1 MKFAFIAAHRHRF
14 AVTVM
19 CRVLGVSSSGY
30 YAAQQR
36 QPSGR
41 SQENQRLLVHMRL
54 VHRASRGT
62 YGYRRLYHE
71 LREQGLVC
79 GRHRIARLMR
89 QNDLQVKYRRP
100 YKRTTQAHPSRLAA
114 PNLLAQDF
122 TATQANQKWVVD
134 ITYIPTAQ
142 GWLYLAVVMDLFS
155 RRIVGWSMDVRMKTS
170 LVSDALHM
178 AWLKRRPSSTLLH
191 HSDRGSQY
199 TSHAY
204 QDRLVH
210 YGFQVSMSRTGNCYD
225 NAAIESFFATLKTE
239 CLDKRFSSRVAARV
253 ALFDFIELWYNR
265 RRRHSALGYL
275 SPQAFERQAA
285 ADTFTLH

>member
-1 MKFAFIAAHRHRF
+1 MKFAFIAQQRQRF
-14 AVTVM
+14 TVTAM
-19 CRVLGVSSSGY
+19 CRVLSVSSSGY

-36 QPSGR
+36 QTSRR
-41 SQENQRLLVHMRL
+41 SQENQRLLLHMRL
-54 VHRASRGT
+54 IHRVSRGT

-71 LREQGLVC
+71 LREQGIGC

-89 QNDLQVKYRRP
+89 QNDLHVKYRRP
-100 YKRTTQAHPSRLAA
+100 YKRTTQASLGRLAT

-122 TATQANQKWVVD
+122 MASAVNQKWVAD
-134 ITYIPTAQ
+134 MTYIPTAE

-155 RRIVGWSMDVRMKTS
+155 RQIVGWSMDVRMKTT

-178 AWLKRRPSSTLLH
+178 ACLKRRPSNNLLH

-204 QDRLVH
+204 QKLLAH
-210 YGFQVSMSRTGNCYD
+210 YGFQVSLSRSGNCYD
-225 NAAIESFFATLKTE
+225 NAAMESFFATLKTE
-239 CLDKRFSSRVAARV
+239 CLDKRFSTRDAARV
-253 ALFDFIELWYNR
+253 ALFEFIELWYNS
-265 RRRHSALGYL
+265 RRRHSTLGYL

-285 ADTFTLH
+285 ADIFTLH

>member
-1 MKFAFIAAHRHRF
+1 MKFAFITQSRQRF
-14 AVTVM
+14 TVQQM

-36 QPSGR
+36 QPSRR
-41 SQENQRLLVHMRL
+41 SQENQRLLLQIRL

-62 YGYRRLYHE
+62 YGYRRLHYE
-71 LREQGLVC
+71 LREQGITC
-79 GRHRIARLMR
+79 SRHRIARLMR
-89 QNDLQVKYRRP
+89 QSDLHVKYRRP
-100 YKRTTQAHPSRLAA
+100 YKLTTQPHPGRVAA

-122 TATQANQKWVVD
+122 TAAGANQKWVAD
-134 ITYIPTAQ
+134 ITYIPTAE

-155 RRIVGWSMDVRMKTS
+155 RQIVGWSMAVRMKTT
-170 LVSDALHM
+170 LVSDALLM
-178 AWLKRRPSSTLLH
+178 AYLKRRPTSTLLH

-204 QDRLVH
+204 QNLLAH
-210 YGFQVSMSRTGNCYD
+210 YGIQVSMSRSGNCYD
-225 NAAIESFFATLKTE
+225 NAAMESFFATLKTE
-239 CLDKRFSSRVAARV
+239 GVDKRFSTRHAARV

-275 SPQAFERQAA
+275 SPQAFERLAPS
-285 ADTFTLH
+285 DTITLH